1 MASPGIGASTELNK
15 YWTAGEG
22 RMKWANSPT
31 PYRTLLALLKKYM
44 SSAKAHGLAAEYY
57 RIVFGRWPGK
67 RGGDH

>member
-1 MASPGIGASTELNK
+1 MASPGIGASRELNQ

-22 RMKWANSPT
+22 RAKWANSPT

-57 RIVFGRWPGK
+57 HIVFGKWPGK
-67 RGGDH
+67 HGGD